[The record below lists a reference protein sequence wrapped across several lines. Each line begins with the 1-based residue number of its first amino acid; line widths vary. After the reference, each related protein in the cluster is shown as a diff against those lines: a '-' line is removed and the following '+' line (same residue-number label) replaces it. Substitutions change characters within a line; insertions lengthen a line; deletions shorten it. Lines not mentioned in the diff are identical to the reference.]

1 MANPKPRYR
10 RSNKDRYMQ
19 GPDAKPRGTGP
30 ISARNQRRIDR
41 KKAALKAAKE
51 MFKP

>member
-1 MANPKPRYR
+1 MAKIHRFSTVIR
-10 RSNKDRYMQ
+10 HK
-19 GPDAKPRGTGP
+19 ATHGTKLP
-30 ISARNQRRIDR
+30 SARNQRRIDR